1 MPGGRDIL
9 ESQYIAPKLVAAGV
23 DAFHIS
29 GGVVPDVYW
38 QILPCLGT
46 QPGFNVPAAAAIKQV
61 VDVPVMVV
69 GRINDPQF
77 AEDILVKEYADMIV
91 MGRALLADPELPNKA
106 KEGNIED
113 IAPCTSCGQGCLR
126 TQLTYEPMTCVI
138 NPTVG
143 REKEMTITPAAR
155 QKKVLVI
162 GGGPGGMEAARVS
175 ALRGHHVTLWEK
187 ASKLG
192 GQMNLAVIPPT
203 KQELSKWIIYLSTQV
218 NKLPVKV
225 ELNKEATPGL
235 IKKEKPDIV
244 IVATGG
250 KPLIPEIPGI
260 EGNKVVTATDV
271 LEGKLSISRG
281 NVIIIGGGMV
291 GCEIADMLADP
302 GYNQTTGSVSV
313 TIIEMLADIGLDII
327 PQTRM
332 LLLPRMR
339 EKGVKAITSATVKE
353 IIEDGVIIMKEGKEE
368 TIHGVDFIIL
378 TCGTESVDELS
389 AQLKDTVPEVYVIGD
404 AKAPRKALE
413 AIAEAAEI
421 ARKI

>member
-1 MPGGRDIL
+1 MLAGSFLSPLRNKRTDFYGGAVDGRLRFLLEVMESIRAKAGPDFPVILRISGDEHLPGGRDIL
-9 ESQYIAPKLVAAGV
+9 ESQYIAPKLVTAGV

-69 GRINDPQF
+69 GRINDPQL

-143 REKEMTITPAAR
+143 REKEMTITPAAK

-162 GGGPGGMEAARVS
+162 GGGPGGLEAARVS
-175 ALRGHHVTLWEK
+175 ALRGHQVTLWEK

-192 GQMNLAVIPPT
+192 GQMNLAVIPPM

-218 NKLPVKV
+218 NKLPIKV
-225 ELNKEATPGL
+225 ELNKEATPEL
-235 IKKEKPDIV
+235 IKNE
-244 IVATGG
+244 
-250 KPLIPEIPGI
+250 
-260 EGNKVVTATDV
+260 N
-271 LEGKLSISRG
+271 SISG
-281 NVIIIGGGMV
+281 
-291 GCEIADMLADP
+291 
-302 GYNQTTGSVSV
+302 
-313 TIIEMLADIGLDII
+313 
-327 PQTRM
+327 
-332 LLLPRMR
+332 
-339 EKGVKAITSATVKE
+339 
-353 IIEDGVIIMKEGKEE
+353 
-368 TIHGVDFIIL
+368 
-378 TCGTESVDELS
+378 
-389 AQLKDTVPEVYVIGD
+389 
-404 AKAPRKALE
+404 
-413 AIAEAAEI
+413 
-421 ARKI
+421 